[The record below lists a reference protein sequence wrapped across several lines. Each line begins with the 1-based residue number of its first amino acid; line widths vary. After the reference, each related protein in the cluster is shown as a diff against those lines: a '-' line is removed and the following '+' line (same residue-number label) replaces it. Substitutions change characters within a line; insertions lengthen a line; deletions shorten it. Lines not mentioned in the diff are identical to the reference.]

1 MSNIRKALEN
11 ENVPEDM
18 IKKVLKE
25 LGIKESKR
33 WEPDIG
39 EEYWK
44 VTDHSVVMKLWWVGD
59 DFDLCSK
66 ATGNMFKTKEEAEH
80 HRDKLNFLAQMR
92 MDFED
97 NSDEID
103 WNDASQVKYSVCFN
117 HYKHKIGVDARG
129 RIQQQGAMLTTN
141 REWLEQYII
150 DNEEDIKKYCFGVE

>member
-1 MSNIRKALEN
+1 MSEIRKALEN
-11 ENVPEDM
+11 ENVSEDM

-33 WEPDIG
+33 WEPEIG
-39 EEYWK
+39 EEYWT
-44 VTDHSVVMKLWWVGD
+44 VSRRHSVMFYKWE
-59 DFDLCSK
+59 
-66 ATGNMFKTKEEAEH
+66 GNHIDRIESSMGNVFKTKEEAEH
-80 HRDKLNFLAQMR
+80 HHDKLNFLAEMK

-103 WNDASQVKYSVCFN
+103 WNSGSATKYHIHLRHTNNKLEVGHWNSV
-117 HYKHKIGVDARG
+117 R
-129 RIQQQGAMLTTN
+129 QQGAMLTTN

>member
-11 ENVPEDM
+11 ENVSEDM

-25 LGIKESKR
+25 LGIKDSKR
-33 WEPDIG
+33 WEPEIG

-80 HRDKLNFLAQMR
+80 HRDKLNFLAQMKI
-92 MDFED
+92 DFED
-97 NSDEID
+97 NSDEIR
-103 WNDASQVKYSVCFN
+103 WNSGSATKYHIHLRLSNNKLEVG
-117 HYKHKIGVDARG
+117 HWSAVR
-129 RIQQQGAMLTTN
+129 QQGAMLTTN